1 MSGTLRDLKVWQE
14 SVALAG
20 DVARVVRQSS
30 RRETKAFTDQLMLTA
45 LSVAEH
51 VADGYA
57 RYTPVEQRQ
66 LYRAAKRAL
75 LRVETQI
82 AVARHGELIT
92 ANAQT
97 DLLNRVQIVQRLLGG
112 YLVYLERQVEEGK
125 A

>member
-57 RYTPVEQRQ
+57 RYTPVEQRH

-97 DLLNRVQIVQRLLGG
+97 DLLTRIQIVQRLLGG
-112 YLVYLERQVEEGK
+112 YLVYLERQLEEGK
-125 A
+125 T